1 MKYIFPVIVFLTGI
15 AGLSAQEISGI
26 QYLKGKIKGRVYYA
40 RLQGNEARLFKMGR
54 YLDKAG
60 TGFSIVST
68 DTLHQQSDG
77 VFANTKTQMRRDE
90 DVYEVTIEGKK
101 ENQLEL
107 KPADAEKVKA
117 DINNGYYLKNY
128 FAMADELNAEFQM
141 QHYSFR
147 GGFWSWDSM
156 NDAHKRQDV
165 DSFRKNTD
173 AYLQQLRDSVGRLH
187 TTYENL
193 TGTLLEKMPTL
204 EYATLLEGLKQ
215 LPAEWA
221 GTSHYFSTV
230 IHEVSAKRPEFFFR
244 LAQDLPA
251 SQRSLIFFSASK
263 KKDVRDKLRAVD
275 ADAAIKKDF
284 FGSKK

>member
-1 MKYIFPVIVFLTGI
+1 MKHIFTVIVFLTGTV
-15 AGLSAQEISGI
+15 GLYAQEMPGI

-40 RLQGNEARLFKMGR
+40 QVQGNEVRLFKMGG

-60 TGFSIVST
+60 TGFSIISI
-68 DTLHQQSDG
+68 DTLQQQSNA
-77 VFANTKTQMRRDE
+77 VFANAKTQMRRE
-90 DVYEVTIEGKK
+90 GDVYEVTVQGKK

-147 GGFWSWDSM
+147 GGFWSWRTMHDEY
-156 NDAHKRQDV
+156 KRQDI
-165 DSFRKNTD
+165 DQFRKNTD
-173 AYLQQLRDSVGRLH
+173 AYLQQIKDSVGRLH

-193 TGTLLEKMPTL
+193 TGTLLEKMSTL
-204 EYATLLEGLKQ
+204 EYNTLLDGVKQ

-221 GTSHYFSTV
+221 GTSLYFSTI

-244 LAQDLPA
+244 LAQDLPV
-251 SQRSLIFFSASK
+251 SQRSLIFYSASNK
-263 KKDVRDKLRAVD
+263 KEVKDKLREVE
-275 ADAAIKKDF
+275 ADPAIKRAF
-284 FGSKK
+284 FGGKK